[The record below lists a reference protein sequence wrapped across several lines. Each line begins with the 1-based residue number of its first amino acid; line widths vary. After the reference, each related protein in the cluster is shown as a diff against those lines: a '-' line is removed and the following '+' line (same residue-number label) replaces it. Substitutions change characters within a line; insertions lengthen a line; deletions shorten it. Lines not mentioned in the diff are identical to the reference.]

1 LKSHW
6 NILKVGADRV
16 WRDLDILGQGTVVAG
31 FDTGVEYQHSALVEQ
46 YRGNLGNDEFNYNDS
61 WFEPGESLYPD
72 G

>member
-1 LKSHW
+1 
-6 NILKVGADRV
+6 
-16 WRDLDILGQGTVVAG
+16 VVAG